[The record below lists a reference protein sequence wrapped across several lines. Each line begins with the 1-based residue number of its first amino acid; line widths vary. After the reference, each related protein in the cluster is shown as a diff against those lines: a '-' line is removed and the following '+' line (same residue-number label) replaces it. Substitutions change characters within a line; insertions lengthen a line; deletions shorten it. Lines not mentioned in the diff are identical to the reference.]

1 MTDVRTL
8 SFDEL
13 VEEIFEPGSPN
24 FLRSELHDSL
34 RTNPWSFDA
43 GAEPFFSKLPSTIY
57 FSTSGSTGRP
67 KVIPKTLR
75 QVDLEVAAVSGCMP
89 ATPNEVISFAPANH
103 AFGFFCGLA
112 FALRH
117 GIPYQYCP
125 ISLGI
130 GPINRSKRQLLIVAL
145 PAAYKAIERDRDKLS
160 GNEHTTIL
168 QSGGPISTAYV
179 DAIVDMTN
187 LAVDGVEIYGSTEAG
202 AIAHR
207 RTSSFPNDWELFS
220 DVEVLPNRTEAD
232 LLTELIVSGPRCVQ
246 PRTSSAEAI
255 TNVLPH
261 VRTGDLV
268 RFTGERHFAL
278 CGRLDRVIQINGANT
293 DLDFLQEFLNRRFS
307 QAEFYVAAASDTRR
321 GAGFVVHFHC
331 RGSRFVIQQLW
342 REIGRALHEEFPRNV
357 YPLEIHYSTSPF
369 RKSSAGKITGPLS
382 VEVSNRVDVA

>member
-8 SFDEL
+8 SFDRL
-13 VEEIFEPGSPN
+13 VEEIFEPGSQN
-24 FLRSELHDSL
+24 FLRSELPDSL
-34 RTNPWSFDA
+34 RSPWSFDA
-43 GAEPFFSKLPSTIY
+43 RAQPFFSKLPSTIH
-57 FSTSGSTGRP
+57 FNTSGSTGRP
-67 KVIPKTLR
+67 KVISKTRR

-89 ATPNEVISFAPANH
+89 EPPNEVISFAPANH

-130 GPINRSKRQLLIVAL
+130 GPIDRSEKKLLIVAL

-160 GNEHTTIL
+160 RNEHTTIL
-168 QSGGPISTAYV
+168 QSAGPISTSYV
-179 DAIVDMTN
+179 DAVVDMAD

-207 RTSSFPNDWELFS
+207 RTSSFPKDWELFS
-220 DVEVLPNRTEAD
+220 DVEVLPNCIEAD

-246 PRTSSAEAI
+246 PRTGSAEVI
-255 TNVLPH
+255 TNALPQ

-268 RFTGERHFAL
+268 RFTGERQFAL

-307 QAEFYVAAASDTRR
+307 QAEFYVAVASDTLR

-331 RGSRFVIQQLW
+331 RGSRFVIQQLR

-357 YPLEIHYSTSPF
+357 YPLEIYYSTSPF
-369 RKSSAGKITGPLS
+369 RKSSAGKITGLLS
-382 VEVSNRVDVA
+382 AEASNKVDVA